1 MRVSVIGGGDP
12 STTHRETAR
21 SVGQLLAERDHT
33 IVCGGR
39 GGVMEAACRGAAER
53 DGETIGILSCEDPTA
68 ANPYV
73 DTAIATGIGHAR
85 NALVVMNGDA
95 VIAIG
100 GSGGTLSEI
109 GFSAVY
115 DRPIAGIESHDVPGI
130 TAVESPSA
138 AVEYVEKAVKS
149 RR

>member
-1 MRVSVIGGGDP
+1 
-12 STTHRETAR
+12 
-21 SVGQLLAERDHT
+21 
-33 IVCGGR
+33 
-39 GGVMEAACRGAAER
+39 MEAACRGAAER
-53 DGETIGILSCEDPTA
+53 DGDTIGILPGEDPTA

-115 DRPIAGIESHDVPGI
+115 DRPIAGIESHGVPGV
-130 TAVESPSA
+130 TAVESPAA
-138 AVEYVEKAVKS
+138 AVEYVESAVDS

>member
-1 MRVSVIGGGDP
+1 MRVSVIGGSDP
-12 STTHRETAR
+12 STEHRETAR
-21 SVGQLLAERDHT
+21 AVGRHLAERDHT
-33 IVCGGR
+33 LVCGGL
-39 GGVMEAACRGAAER
+39 GGVMEAVCRGAVGG
-53 DGETIGILSCEDPTA
+53 DGETIGILPGDDARA

-100 GSGGTLSEI
+100 GSGGTLSEL

-115 DRPIAGIESHDVPGI
+115 DRPIASLDSHDAEHV
-130 TAVESPSA
+130 TAVESPRAAVNYVEA
-138 AVEYVEKAVKS
+138 AVE
-149 RR
+149 